1 MISTWLLETV
11 VLMQLFND
19 TRSQCRAGG
28 NENSGRSF
36 CIGFIARIPVFL
48 ASRIEQDE
56 IM

>member
-1 MISTWLLETV
+1 MISTWLQETV

>member
-1 MISTWLLETV
+1 MISTWLQETV
-11 VLMQLFND
+11 VLMQLFED
-19 TRSQCRAGG
+19 TRSQGGAGG

-36 CIGFIARIPVFL
+36 CIGSIARIPVFL